1 MPNWRNLNPN
11 NGPENCK
18 KAMEVAEKNFRIP
31 MVLEP
36 EWLASPHLDEL
47 SGMCYITSKNI
58 KKTRQIAT
66 FDDVIEFGIIFCVFY
81 VNILLRLSEINF
93 LAHYSPYL

>member
-1 MPNWRNLNPN
+1 MPNWQNLNPN
-11 NGPENCK
+11 DGPENCK

-47 SGMCYITSKNI
+47 SGMLNYYGPVK
-58 KKTRQIAT
+58 
-66 FDDVIEFGIIFCVFY
+66 
-81 VNILLRLSEINF
+81 VNQKMKFSGLKLWV
-93 LAHYSPYL
+93 

>member
-1 MPNWRNLNPN
+1 MSALIDYCKPGLMPNWQNLNPN

-47 SGMCYITSKNI
+47 SGMCYIISKN
-58 KKTRQIAT
+58 KQKNL
-66 FDDVIEFGIIFCVFY
+66 VK
-81 VNILLRLSEINF
+81 LKHLMM
-93 LAHYSPYL
+93 